1 MKKVTVMIG
10 IGVLA
15 ALAGCAKKEAPQVE
29 AAVEDEDISET
40 ATQAQPAPEAPAPE
54 DRSKAAAGMIA
65 SIDPGPQCQVY
76 RDELEAKGKT
86 PGPVRELSE
95 IFVQAYEAG
104 CGSKRQKQKQQ
115 HQEQQQDQ

>member
-1 MKKVTVMIG
+1 MKKVTVLFG

-15 ALAGCAKKEAPQVE
+15 VLAGCAKKEAPQVE

-40 ATQAQPAPEAPAPE
+40 ATQVQPAPAVAAPE

-65 SIDPGPQCQVY
+65 SIDPSPQCKLY
-76 RDELEAKGKT
+76 RDELEAKGAT
-86 PGPVRELSE
+86 PGPVTELSE

-104 CGSKRQKQKQQ
+104 CGTKKQKQKQKR
-115 HQEQQQDQ
+115 QEQQDE